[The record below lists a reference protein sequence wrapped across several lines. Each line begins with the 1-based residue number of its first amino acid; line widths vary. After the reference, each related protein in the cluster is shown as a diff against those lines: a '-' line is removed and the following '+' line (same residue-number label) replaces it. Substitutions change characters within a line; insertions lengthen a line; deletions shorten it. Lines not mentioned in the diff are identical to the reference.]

1 MIKFT
6 HSDQLKL
13 LKLLVLL
20 KLMLCEKVHIYKL
33 CGSQWAP
40 MQQTTRRM
48 KSLIFAT
55 MQKGSIMMHFMN
67 KTIGIDLCF
76 IFHFTCVLYH
86 LCKYLFKHFS
96 PNKFD
101 HTNFDKLNVQT
112 WHHISKPNQIFTQKF
127 ILRSMCNA
135 LKSSN
140 QKRQI

>member
-55 MQKGSIMMHFMN
+55 MHKGSIMMHFMN
-67 KTIGIDLCF
+67 KTIDIDLCF
-76 IFHFTCVLYH
+76 VFHCTRVLYH
-86 LCKYLFKHFS
+86 LCKYLFKH
-96 PNKFD
+96 
-101 HTNFDKLNVQT
+101 HTNFNKLNVQT
-112 WHHISKPNQIFTQKF
+112 WHRISKPNQIFTQNF
-127 ILRSMCNA
+127 ILRSMYNA